1 MPVKALMEEPRV
13 DEVFVPTVEEEGGN
27 IIGLGV
33 FSSEKIATNVLKD
46 YFRHSWKGSIIS
58 ANLARWEVDIIGHD
72 GLTLLAKW
80 SCQICPMCD
89 RTTFWIDLDS
99 FSALCYGTACGA
111 WMEDNIHDSE
121 VIDIGVPTIRWLH
134 QARSI
139 KQAMIEFRKKK
150 AEMKA
155 AAGDYD
161 DDMVNASMEDAKTR
175 MERLMRKEG
184 LSSLGDALGTIVDE
198 EE

>member
-1 MPVKALMEEPRV
+1 MEEPV
-13 DEVFVPTVEEEGGN
+13 VGEVFVPTVEEEGGN

-33 FSSEKIATNVLKD
+33 FSSENIAMNVLKD
-46 YFRHSWKGSIIS
+46 YFRHSWKGKILS
-58 ANLARWEVDIIGHD
+58 ANLARWEVDLIGHD

-80 SCQICPMCD
+80 SCQICPMCE
-89 RTTFWIDLDS
+89 RPTFWIDLDH

-111 WMEDNIHDSE
+111 WMEDNMYEED
-121 VIDIGVPTIRWLH
+121 VIDIGVPSIRWLH
-134 QARSI
+134 QSRSI

-150 AEMKA
+150 VEMRA
-155 AAGDYD
+155 AAGDHD
-161 DDMVNASMEDAKTR
+161 DDLVNTAMEDAKTR

-184 LSSLGDALGTIVDE
+184 LTSLGDALGASISE

>member
-1 MPVKALMEEPRV
+1 M
-13 DEVFVPTVEEEGGN
+13 
-27 IIGLGV
+27 
-33 FSSEKIATNVLKD
+33 NVLKD
-46 YFRHSWKGSIIS
+46 YFRHSWKGKILA
-58 ANLARWEVDIIGHD
+58 ANLARWEVDLIGHD

-80 SCQICPMCD
+80 SCQVCPMCD
-89 RTTFWIDLDS
+89 RPTFWIDLDN
-99 FSALCYGTACGA
+99 FSAQCHGTACGT
-111 WMEDNIHDSE
+111 WMEDSIHEED

-150 AEMKA
+150 IEMRA

-161 DDMVNASMEDAKTR
+161 DDVIAASMEDARTR
-175 MERLMRKEG
+175 MERLMRKDG
-184 LSSLGDALGTIVDE
+184 LSTLGDAIGASISE

>member
-1 MPVKALMEEPRV
+1 
-13 DEVFVPTVEEEGGN
+13 
-27 IIGLGV
+27 
-33 FSSEKIATNVLKD
+33 
-46 YFRHSWKGSIIS
+46 
-58 ANLARWEVDIIGHD
+58 
-72 GLTLLAKW
+72 
-80 SCQICPMCD
+80 
-89 RTTFWIDLDS
+89 
-99 FSALCYGTACGA
+99 
-111 WMEDNIHDSE
+111 MEDNIHDSE

-134 QARSI
+134 QSRSI

-184 LSSLGDALGTIVDE
+184 LSSLGDALGTYVDE